1 MKLYL
6 NSSVKFEHRHSG
18 PYEQVVSLM
27 LLTIKVSL
35 LIHLIDQTIPK
46 SIRLDQPLN
55 LPPALSE
62 SEFLKDFK
70 AVAKKNKIYKSFIG
84 LGYYDTILPS
94 VIVRNVLENPG
105 WYTAYTPYQA
115 EIA

>member
-1 MKLYL
+1 MKINL
-6 NSSVKFEHRHSG
+6 NSSVKFEHRHNG
-18 PYEQVVSLM
+18 PSEQEVSLM
-27 LLTIKVSL
+27 LQKINASSL
-35 LIHLIDQTIPK
+35 EELIDQTIPK

-94 VIVRNVLENPG
+94 VIVRNVRSEEH
-105 WYTAYTPYQA
+105 T
-115 EIA
+115 